1 MPCDVHGC
9 WKTAKR
15 EMGLWIAQDV
25 QYSPGV
31 AVARVGLSGSMVALV
46 GAESWT
52 TSTASCL
59 LIRDMDDEPLG
70 AHADIAQAEAKA
82 EGGMLD
88 EDVQTGAAAL
98 GGNHNQEDCKVIF
111 SFKSDFKYLV
121 NASRKFGM

>member
-15 EMGLWIAQDV
+15 EMDLWIAQDL
-25 QYSPGV
+25 QYNPGV
-31 AVARVGLSGSMVALV
+31 AGARVGLSGSMGALV

-52 TSTASCL
+52 TSPASCL

-70 AHADIAQAEAKA
+70 EHADIAQTEAEAEA
-82 EGGMLD
+82 GALD

-98 GGNHNQEDCKVIF
+98 GGGHNQEG
-111 SFKSDFKYLV
+111 L
-121 NASRKFGM
+121 